1 VTARPAE
8 RRPLLQEERSPRPAD
23 VDPEDATPNDAGA
36 PAGVPSP
43 LKGPDEDPKGP
54 EKRLDEESAD
64 D

>member
-1 VTARPAE
+1 M
-8 RRPLLQEERSPRPAD
+8 QEERSPKPAD
-23 VDPEDATPNDAGA
+23 VGPEDATPNDAGA
-36 PAGVPSP
+36 PDELPAA